1 MALGNV
7 AGADGVAVSAGVC
20 AGVVC
25 VVRPPTTPPTV
36 VPPPCR
42 CQTTAFSG
50 LPTDNSNTV
59 MAATA
64 TRNVPTA
71 IPVIT
76 SQRGLV
82 FLPPPSLAAGVP
94 AGTARDR
101 PPVTAKISVGESC
114 IGSFRL
120 MGFGE
125 PVTAPGTV
133 SSGRRTGRISVSAA
147 SGPPA
152 CRRLVTP
159 TRF

>member
-1 MALGNV
+1 MATGWVFAGPPGDGPAVELGDPLGEVAEGVGVTPTLAERDV
-7 AGADGVAVSAGVC
+7 AGADGVAVSVGVC

-82 FLPPPSLAAGVP
+82 FLPPPSLAA
-94 AGTARDR
+94 AA
-101 PPVTAKISVGESC
+101 SVGPDSHANPPQKARE
-114 IGSFRL
+114 G
-120 MGFGE
+120 
-125 PVTAPGTV
+125 TGTV
-133 SSGRRTGRISVSAA
+133 CNMVM
-147 SGPPA
+147 
-152 CRRLVTP
+152 P
-159 TRF
+159 TAG